1 MKAKLYQ
8 HLASAVDAM
17 RTCERT
23 NNVKWQEKHMEAIAY
38 IMRNHMPSGAGIDS
52 GTQIDLDK
60 SSGEKLVFD
69 TSYHHM
75 NDSGCY
81 DGWTEHTVT
90 VRADLISGITIAI
103 SGRDRNE
110 IKDYLTEVFHTC
122 LTQELDTREAYGVP
136 CEA

>member
-8 HLASAVDAM
+8 HLASVVDAL
-17 RTCERT
+17 RRCEQT
-23 NNVKWQEKHMEAIAY
+23 NNVEWQEKHSEAITY
-38 IMRNHMPSGAGIDS
+38 MMRNHMPHGSGIDA
-52 GTQIDLDK
+52 GVQIDLDK
-60 SSGEKLVFD
+60 SSDEKLVFD
-69 TSYHHM
+69 TAYHHM
-75 NDSGCY
+75 NDAGYY

-103 SGRDRNE
+103 SGRDRNQ
-110 IKDYLTEVFHTC
+110 IKDYLMEIFHSC